1 MLINILIAGY
11 MCLGLG
17 MPDGKADLMTTNFW
31 YYVYLLPVPLAIVS
45 IFLALFVYKQDSI
58 NFHVQNNQ
66 KSNAMLMIQAL
77 YPSERPS
84 THE

>member
-17 MPDGKADLMTTNFW
+17 MPDGKAALMTTNFW
-31 YYVYLLPVPLAIVS
+31 YYVYLLPIPLAIVS
-45 IFLALFVYKQDSI
+45 ILLALFVYKQDSI

-66 KSNAMLMIQAL
+66 KSKAMLMIQAL
-77 YPSERPS
+77 YPNERSS